1 MKDKYYKPLFYDGV
15 YKGKKRG
22 RKSKEE
28 KKKYIED
35 QKLKVVYKVTILRF
49 D

>member
-1 MKDKYYKPLFYDGV
+1 MKDKYYKPLYYDGV

-28 KKKYIED
+28 LEKIKEQERFKITH
-35 QKLKVVYKVTILRF
+35 KITILSF